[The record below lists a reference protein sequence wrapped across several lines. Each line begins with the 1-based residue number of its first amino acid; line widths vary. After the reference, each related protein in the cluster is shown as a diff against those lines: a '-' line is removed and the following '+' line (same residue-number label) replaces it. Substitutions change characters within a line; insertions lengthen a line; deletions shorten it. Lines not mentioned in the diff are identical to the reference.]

1 MLNRHGIEITLKYPE
16 QESVKAKKIA
26 AEKMKNQLG
35 HLNYFHHVIFE
46 CGVEYG
52 LKLAKQQQELSL
64 WS

>member
-1 MLNRHGIEITLKYPE
+1 MQNRHGVEITLKYPE
-16 QESVKAKKIA
+16 IESAKAKKIA

-35 HLNYFHHVIFE
+35 NLNYFHHVIFE

-52 LKLAKQQQELSL
+52 LKLGKEQQELSL